1 MKLLL
6 LRQREEANPLQ
17 RHEVKGGK
25 DEVLIRTH
33 PFFLKRDF
41 SKRLLNDEFQKF
53 WEKKKNVKIP
63 LSAIWLVQRD
73 FYVYYIKSEI
83 LLLVLH
89 SLHDN
94 LEVIT
99 TLQDDILQEV

>member
-1 MKLLL
+1 MSFK
-6 LRQREEANPLQ
+6 NF
-17 RHEVKGGK
+17 GK
-25 DEVLIRTH
+25 R
-33 PFFLKRDF
+33 
-41 SKRLLNDEFQKF
+41 
-53 WEKKKNVKIP
+53 KNVKIP

-73 FYVYYIKSEI
+73 FYVLLYQVRN

-89 SLHDN
+89 CLHDN

>member
-1 MKLLL
+1 MLLY
-6 LRQREEANPLQ
+6 NI
-17 RHEVKGGK
+17 K
-25 DEVLIRTH
+25 TH

-53 WEKKKNVKIP
+53 WEKKKRKNPVVSH
-63 LSAIWLVQRD
+63 LACTTGFFRLLYQVRD
-73 FYVYYIKSEI
+73 

-89 SLHDN
+89 CLHDN

>member
-1 MKLLL
+1 MLLY
-6 LRQREEANPLQ
+6 N
-17 RHEVKGGK
+17 
-25 DEVLIRTH
+25 IRTH
-33 PFFLKRDF
+33 SFFLKRDF

-73 FYVYYIKSEI
+73 FFALLYQVRD

-89 SLHDN
+89 CLHDN

>member
-1 MKLLL
+1 MSFK
-6 LRQREEANPLQ
+6 NF
-17 RHEVKGGK
+17 GK
-25 DEVLIRTH
+25 R
-33 PFFLKRDF
+33 
-41 SKRLLNDEFQKF
+41 
-53 WEKKKNVKIP
+53 KKNVKIP

-73 FYVYYIKSEI
+73 FFVYYSSLLYQVRD

-89 SLHDN
+89 CLHDD

>member
-1 MKLLL
+1 MLLY
-6 LRQREEANPLQ
+6 N
-17 RHEVKGGK
+17 
-25 DEVLIRTH
+25 IRTH

-83 LLLVLH
+83 YF
-89 SLHDN
+89 SFFTAFM
-94 LEVIT
+94 I
-99 TLQDDILQEV
+99 ISK

>member
-1 MKLLL
+1 MLLY
-6 LRQREEANPLQ
+6 NI
-17 RHEVKGGK
+17 K
-25 DEVLIRTH
+25 TH

-73 FYVYYIKSEI
+73 FFIYYSS
-83 LLLVLH
+83 LLYQVRDFTSRS
-89 SLHDN
+89 SLPS
-94 LEVIT
+94 
-99 TLQDDILQEV
+99 

>member
-6 LRQREEANPLQ
+6 LRQREEVNALQ

-25 DEVLIRTH
+25 DGALIHIYIRTH

-53 WEKKKNVKIP
+53 WEKKKRKKSRCQPSGLYNGIFTFIISSP
-63 LSAIWLVQRD
+63 E
-73 FYVYYIKSEI
+73 FYFSFFTAFMMISK
-83 LLLVLH
+83 
-89 SLHDN
+89 
-94 LEVIT
+94 
-99 TLQDDILQEV
+99 